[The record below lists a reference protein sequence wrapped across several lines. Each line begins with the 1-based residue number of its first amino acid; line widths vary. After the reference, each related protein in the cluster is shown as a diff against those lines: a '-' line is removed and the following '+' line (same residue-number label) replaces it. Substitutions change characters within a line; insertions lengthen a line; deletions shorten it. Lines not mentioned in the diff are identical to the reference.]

1 MSTDSHAAVRLIRK
15 GDYRDSAVH
24 AQLVAE
30 LQSRLS
36 RSCCVYAV
44 EGESARMA
52 IGILLQVSSR
62 EWSCKR
68 DWRNLAADVQLS
80 AELQRWPSERRFVCR
95 CGICT
100 ASETIVEADRW
111 SCLQIRSRSRKSR
124 ARMVVRV
131 GFGLQEWQFAGLSV
145 CWSAARC
152 AGVAV
157 WRLIHVPWE
166 DSACKRDR

>member
-1 MSTDSHAAVRLIRK
+1 MKCKESNMSTDSHAAVRLIRK

-62 EWSCKR
+62 

-80 AELQRWPSERRFVCR
+80 AELQR
-95 CGICT
+95 
-100 ASETIVEADRW
+100 
-111 SCLQIRSRSRKSR
+111 
-124 ARMVVRV
+124 
-131 GFGLQEWQFAGLSV
+131 
-145 CWSAARC
+145 
-152 AGVAV
+152 
-157 WRLIHVPWE
+157 
-166 DSACKRDR
+166 

>member
-1 MSTDSHAAVRLIRK
+1 MKCKESNMSTDSHAAVRLIRK

-44 EGESARMA
+44 EGESAGMA

-80 AELQRWPSERRFVCR
+80 AELQR
-95 CGICT
+95 
-100 ASETIVEADRW
+100 
-111 SCLQIRSRSRKSR
+111 
-124 ARMVVRV
+124 
-131 GFGLQEWQFAGLSV
+131 
-145 CWSAARC
+145 
-152 AGVAV
+152 
-157 WRLIHVPWE
+157 
-166 DSACKRDR
+166 

>member
-124 ARMVVRV
+124 SRMVVRV
-131 GFGLQEWQFAGLSV
+131 GVGMRKRQSADSSV
-145 CWSAARC
+145 CWSAAQC
-152 AGVAV
+152 ARAATWG
-157 WRLIHVPWE
+157 LIHMSRE
-166 DSACKRDR
+166 DSVCKGDR

>member
-80 AELQRWPSERRFVCR
+80 AELD
-95 CGICT
+95 T
-100 ASETIVEADRW
+100 NM
-111 SCLQIRSRSRKSR
+111 L
-124 ARMVVRV
+124 VR
-131 GFGLQEWQFAGLSV
+131 GFGNNKIKTGKENETTS
-145 CWSAARC
+145 
-152 AGVAV
+152 
-157 WRLIHVPWE
+157 IHHDA
-166 DSACKRDR
+166 DSLCVGKG

>member
-52 IGILLQVSSR
+52 IGILSSR

-80 AELQRWPSERRFVCR
+80 AELQR
-95 CGICT
+95 
-100 ASETIVEADRW
+100 
-111 SCLQIRSRSRKSR
+111 
-124 ARMVVRV
+124 
-131 GFGLQEWQFAGLSV
+131 
-145 CWSAARC
+145 
-152 AGVAV
+152 
-157 WRLIHVPWE
+157 
-166 DSACKRDR
+166 